1 MNFDEFTGTIQ
12 HRLQLSDTGKTV
24 RTIRATLTT
33 LGTRLPAGNAAD
45 LAASM
50 PMEIGWYLTGGPET
64 HGERFGWSEF
74 VERVS
79 AVESGGRANAA
90 FHSQVVIDLLRECVP
105 ESDFQQLRDQL
116 PHDVEAQNWGKLFGV
131 VDAGGWN
138 GGMEAQVGGGAQDVS
153 GEAHGETDPRP
164 NP

>member
-24 RTIRATLTT
+24 RAIRATLTA
-33 LGTRLPAGNAAD
+33 LGTRLPAENAAD

-50 PMEIGWYLTGGPET
+50 PMEIGWYLTGGPDE

-79 AVESGGRANAA
+79 AVGGVDRAEAA
-90 FHSQVVIDLLRECVP
+90 FHSQVVIDLLGESVP
-105 ESDFQQLRDQL
+105 ESDFEQLRDQL
-116 PHDVEAQNWGKLFGV
+116 PHDAEGQNWGKLFGV

-138 GGMEAQVGGGAQDVS
+138 EGMEAQVGGGAQDVL